1 MCPFTREARRLA
13 SRPPVN
19 ECKHGVNE
27 RKHRTRPG
35 GGDVYMDFAC
45 GARQA
50 PLTTRQASPSDCWL
64 VNGREFAFQRVLL
77 RLGLEEAARG
87 VFRDVVELTILA
99 PAQISRITNAVTDV
113 DQREQVG
120 QEHFHLS

>member
-35 GGDVYMDFAC
+35 GGDVS
-45 GARQA
+45 GAASRAERARLRFPRQHGRA
-50 PLTTRQASPSDCWL
+50 HADEARVRVGNDDICFPP
-64 VNGREFAFQRVLL
+64 VN
-77 RLGLEEAARG
+77 
-87 VFRDVVELTILA
+87 
-99 PAQISRITNAVTDV
+99 PATKNKAGS
-113 DQREQVG
+113 
-120 QEHFHLS
+120 